1 MTVFET
7 IKDKA
12 GVIKDKASVIKDKAG
27 VVLASVG
34 DLNELAIEKVE
45 EASKLSLSS
54 AGYFCDVSIKQMRAA
69 SSVRDMDSLRKFTA
83 DSISL
88 GGEIAKKML
97 DDSKAWMTAGTDM
110 KDKVGS
116 IFKPK
121 EETVAKKKPVAKSV
135 AA

>member
-1 MTVFET
+1 MAVLET

-12 GVIKDKASVIKDKAG
+12 GVIKDKAG

-34 DLNELAIEKVE
+34 DLNEIAIDKVE

-54 AGYFCDVSIKQMRAA
+54 ASYFCGVGIKQMRAA
-69 SSVRDMDSLRKFTA
+69 TTVRDMDSLRKFTA

-88 GGEIAKKML
+88 SGEIAKKLL
-97 DDSKAWMTAGTDM
+97 DDSKAWMTVGSDM
-110 KDKVGS
+110 KDKVTS
-116 IFKPK
+116 VFKPK
-121 EETVAKKKPVAKSV
+121 EESASKKKAVTKSV